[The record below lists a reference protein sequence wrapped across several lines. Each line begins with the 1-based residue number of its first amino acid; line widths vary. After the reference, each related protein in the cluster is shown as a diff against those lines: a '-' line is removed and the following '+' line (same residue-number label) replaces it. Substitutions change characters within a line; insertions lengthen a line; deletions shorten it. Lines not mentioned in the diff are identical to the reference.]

1 MKRDERSEDLRVRRT
16 RTLLEQAFRE
26 LMAHKSFQA
35 ITVQDITGRA
45 MVNRSTFYD
54 HFVDKYALLE
64 YSVTEMFRGTLVA
77 QLPDAQ
83 HYSTENLQGLI
94 AIMCGFFDQLH
105 GHCKA
110 ADEQNIALFE
120 SQVMRQVQEVLR
132 GWLSEF
138 PAGAVDGAPGE
149 AGLAVAV
156 AAWAIYGAAQHWSMG
171 RQEESAAAFAASVA
185 PRIEACLG
193 LTLAPA

>member
-26 LMAHKSFQA
+26 LMAQKSFQA

-64 YSVTEMFRGTLVA
+64 HSVTEMFRNTLAA
-77 QLPDAQ
+77 QLPEAQ
-83 HYSTENLQGLI
+83 RYSTENLEGLI
-94 AIMCGFFDQLH
+94 LTMCGFFDHLH
-105 GHCKA
+105 GHCRA

-132 GWLSEF
+132 GWLPESQ
-138 PAGAVDGAPGE
+138 AGAADGGPGA

-156 AAWAIYGAAQHWSMG
+156 ASWAIYGAAQHWSTG
-171 RQEESAAAFAASVA
+171 RREGSAAAYAASVA

-193 LTLAPA
+193 LTLAPV